1 MDPFARIVAILR
13 VKQVRFVVIGVAG
26 ANYYARSG
34 GTLFTTQDQDLFLPS
49 EAEYLLRAWQ
59 ACDEGS
65 LSPWAGDEPLDFP
78 RDLPL
83 ARAVVQRTAGTTA
96 MGDGLQIDFSL
107 VMAGFDFKDVWA
119 GRRSFRVNDV
129 DIPVARL
136 SHIVMSKARAGR
148 EKDRLFLATH
158 EEALRQLMGEDDAAA
173 V

>member
-1 MDPFARIVAILR
+1 MDPFARIAATLR
-13 VKQVRFVVIGVAG
+13 AKRVRFVVIGVAG

-49 EAEYLLRAWQ
+49 DPENLLRAWQ

-65 LSPWAGDEPLDFP
+65 LSLWAGDEPLDFP
-78 RDLPL
+78 RDLQL

-96 MGDGLQIDFSL
+96 MGNGLQIDFSL

-136 SHIVMSKARAGR
+136 SDIVTSKAKAGR

-158 EEALRQLMGEDDAAA
+158 KEALRQLMGEEEAG
-173 V
+173 